1 MVEGI
6 LGMVIE
12 EKLEE
17 KLEERLRT
25 IQQVD
30 TRTFTSEEICYLDL
44 VKGNVSLHVIRSIL
58 SDIPDKTFLSLQQI
72 MRYLEMFESL
82 SPTAK
87 CYPKRM
93 P

>member
-25 IQQVD
+25 IQ
-30 TRTFTSEEICYLDL
+30 REETFTFTNEETHYLEL
-44 VKGNVSLHVIRSIL
+44 VKGNASL
-58 SDIPDKTFLSLQQI
+58 
-72 MRYLEMFESL
+72 
-82 SPTAK
+82 
-87 CYPKRM
+87 
-93 P
+93 